1 MARSRRWLVAGLV
14 LAGAALPGAASAGT
28 VDVEVTMRDN
38 AYVHADTAVG
48 QGQAIEFQ
56 NFGRV
61 AHDARDGTGLGLFN
75 SPVVSAGDSTTVG
88 PLPGAGTYAYY
99 CTFHP
104 EMTGRLRVPVTVD
117 HGQSPA
123 GEPVTVR
130 WAVDRA
136 PSGMVFDVQRRR
148 PGTTRFE
155 PWRTGATALAARFWP
170 AVRGPWGLRVRVR
183 ELTGDAVSGWSPTRT
198 VRVT

>member
-1 MARSRRWLVAGLV
+1 MARPRRWLIAGLV
-14 LAGAALPGAASAGT
+14 LAGATLPGSAQAGT
-28 VDVEVTMRDN
+28 ADVEVTMRDN
-38 AYVHADTAVG
+38 AYVHADTVVG
-48 QGQAIEFQ
+48 QGRTIEFQ

-61 AHDARDGTGLGLFN
+61 AHDARDGSGLGLFN
-75 SPVVSAGDSTTVG
+75 SPVVSAGDSATVG

-104 EMTGRLRVPVTVD
+104 EMTGGLQVPVTVD
-117 HGQSPA
+117 HRRSPA
-123 GEPVTVR
+123 GAAVTVR
-130 WAVDRA
+130 WALDRA

-155 PWRTGATALAARFWP
+155 LWRTGATALAARFWP
-170 AVRGPWGLRVRVR
+170 VAHGSWGLRVRVR
-183 ELTGDAVSGWSPTRT
+183 ELEGGTTSGWSPTRT